1 MIEKFLIKG
10 VAWVSL
16 EKYLGQILGLLF
28 SFSLMFFSSSDV
40 FGEFAL
46 IAVSFA
52 LVNMISEGGLTI
64 GMIKATDDEFESSK
78 ILIII
83 TQLVLSLLCVLW
95 ITYFTDFNLNDFVI
109 IIINISIICSCL
121 ISFCVANLSRKEKW
135 NQIGKSGLISQ
146 IMAITLAIIFAC
158 YGFFLEALIIRL
170 SSKNI
175 FFSILLIISSEKKN
189 LKIDKQ
195 NIKDYYSVIQ
205 FSLPVFFSG
214 FINNSYDLILVNY
227 IGLKS
232 KSLLGFFNRS
242 RQLADFVTKTPSV
255 IFERVLFLK
264 TKNIL
269 NFKSFLKIW
278 KLPFLIIF
286 SFWFCFF
293 FVQ

>member
-121 ISFCVANLSRKEKW
+121 ISFCVANLSRK
-135 NQIGKSGLISQ
+135 
-146 IMAITLAIIFAC
+146 
-158 YGFFLEALIIRL
+158 
-170 SSKNI
+170 KN
-175 FFSILLIISSEKKN
+175 
-189 LKIDKQ
+189 
-195 NIKDYYSVIQ
+195 
-205 FSLPVFFSG
+205 
-214 FINNSYDLILVNY
+214 
-227 IGLKS
+227 
-232 KSLLGFFNRS
+232 
-242 RQLADFVTKTPSV
+242 
-255 IFERVLFLK
+255 
-264 TKNIL
+264 
-269 NFKSFLKIW
+269 W
-278 KLPFLIIF
+278 
-286 SFWFCFF
+286 
-293 FVQ
+293 